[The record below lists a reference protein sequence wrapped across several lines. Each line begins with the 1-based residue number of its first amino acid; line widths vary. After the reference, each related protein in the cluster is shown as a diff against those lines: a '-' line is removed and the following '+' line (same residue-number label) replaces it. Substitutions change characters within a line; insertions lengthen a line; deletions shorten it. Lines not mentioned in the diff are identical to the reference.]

1 MRHMFGEYLLST
13 RHCTGPWDKRREQ
26 DRHRPYPVML
36 EGSAIQL
43 LEVETR
49 GNCQKHRRAI
59 SPDGGPHRGCLR
71 EGGPTKMEGKNGK
84 YMEGQGQVPRDGG
97 AHGACGQ
104 VAAEDGLSQQRSGVE
119 FWGDRSEG

>member
-49 GNCQKHRRAI
+49 GNCQKHRRDI
-59 SPDGGPHRGCLR
+59 SPDGGAPQRLS
-71 EGGPTKMEGKNGK
+71 EGGWAH
-84 YMEGQGQVPRDGG
+84 QDGG
-97 AHGACGQ
+97 K
-104 VAAEDGLSQQRSGVE
+104 ER
-119 FWGDRSEG
+119 